1 LFFPKQNQHTEASMK
16 ANFLVVFLF
25 FAFALPHSVS
35 ATPYFPNNPQ
45 NTAANVSEPGII
57 VKTGIEK
64 LTRFIRSGQARDKAT
79 AMAFL
84 ETEVAPYFDFKYM
97 TRWAAGPAWRSMSPE
112 QRARMQSKLTN
123 AFMTTLVQ
131 KLTSYTNQPIRYF
144 TPRGQGNND
153 VSVSAWIMQPNGIP
167 TKLDF
172 RFYRSEEG
180 WKIFDV
186 KAAGNSAVVYYRK
199 MFRNMHRQNPP
210 ARY

>member
-1 LFFPKQNQHTEASMK
+1 MK

-25 FAFALPHSVS
+25 FTFALPHSVS

-64 LTRFIRSGQARDKAT
+64 LTRFIRSGQAQDRAT

-144 TPRGQGNND
+144 TPRGQGSND

-172 RFYRSEEG
+172 RFYRSEDG

-199 MFRNMHRQNPP
+199 MFRNMHRQTPP
-210 ARY
+210 TRY

>member
-1 LFFPKQNQHTEASMK
+1 MK
-16 ANFLVVFLF
+16 ANFLAVFLL
-25 FAFALPHSVS
+25 FAFALTHTAT
-35 ATPYFPNNPQ
+35 ATPYFPNNYQ
-45 NTAANVSEPGII
+45 NTAADVSQPGTI
-57 VKTGIEK
+57 VRTGVEK
-64 LTRFIRSGQARDKAT
+64 LTRFIRSGQAQDRVK

-84 ETEVAPYFDFKYM
+84 ETEVAPYFDFEYM

-144 TPRGQGNND
+144 TPRGQGSND

-172 RFYRSEEG
+172 RFYRSEDG

-186 KAAGNSAVVYYRK
+186 KAAGNSAVVYYRN
-199 MFRNMHRQNPP
+199 MFRKMHRQTPP
-210 ARY
+210 SRY

>member
-1 LFFPKQNQHTEASMK
+1 MK

-45 NTAANVSEPGII
+45 STATNLSEPGII

-64 LTRFIRSGQARDKAT
+64 LTRFIRSGQAQDKAT

-97 TRWAAGPAWRSMSPE
+97 TRWAAGPVWRSMSPE

-144 TPRGQGNND
+144 TPRGQGSND

-172 RFYRSEEG
+172 RFYRSEDG